1 MKGKKKDPLL
11 ELLGYESESELLV
24 TADEELMRM
33 IKGMI
38 AGDLVS
44 VLEASQIKRF
54 TLADLEKASGI
65 VKGHTS
71 GYVKKFFAKTEIYVT
86 DVEENADETIAVVH
100 LKGETVSLK
109 ELAVKSIA
117 LIEQNESTLHLHS
130 GKASMRKFGKAMH
143 YVEKTIHSLK
153 SEPVEGIVH
162 MEKVNGNWKIVDRE
176 ELSHITVRSSIGEIE
191 KLVYEH
197 FGRYL

>member
-11 ELLGYESESELLV
+11 ELLGYDSESELLI

-38 AGDLVS
+38 AGDLVA

-54 TLADLEKASGI
+54 TLEDLEKASGI

-71 GYVKKFFAKTEIYVT
+71 AYVKKFFAKTEIYVT
-86 DVEENADETIAVVH
+86 DVEENADETIAAVH

-109 ELAVKSIA
+109 ELALKSIA
-117 LIEQNESTLHLHS
+117 MIEKNEPTLHLHD
-130 GKASMRKFGKAMH
+130 GKVNMRKISKAMH
-143 YVEKTIHSLK
+143 YVEKVIHSLQPA
-153 SEPVEGIVH
+153 PVEGIVH
-162 MEKVNGNWKIVDRE
+162 MEKVNGTWKVLDRE
-176 ELSHITVRSSIGEIE
+176 ELSRVTVRSSIGEIE
-191 KLVYEH
+191 QLAYER
-197 FGRYL
+197 FGRRA